1 MLYLFNYIIGDAN
14 KHLQPR
20 YKDDTQTRFVL
31 AIEMLQLLASIFVN
45 PNLV

>member
-1 MLYLFNYIIGDAN
+1 MLYLFNYTIGDAN

-20 YKDDTQTRFVL
+20 YKDDAQTRFVL
-31 AIEMLQLLASIFVN
+31 ATEMIQLLAFVFVN